1 MAPFLQLV
9 EARHQ
14 FGFDKLSRRSYRII
28 LLTFISQLEDQ
39 HPNWAL
45 AGLLY
50 QREPFGR
57 DFNRWLLSR
66 HLSNPTKNHISFIVH
81 SVRKASQPSP
91 QDQ

>member
-1 MAPFLQLV
+1 MVPFLQLV
-9 EARHQ
+9 EARHH
-14 FGFDKLSRRSYRII
+14 FGFDKLSRRFYRII

-39 HPNWAL
+39 HPNRAL

-57 DFNRWLLSR
+57 DFNRWLLSH
-66 HLSNPTKNHISFIVH
+66 HLSNPNKKHILFIVH

>member
-9 EARHQ
+9 EARRH

-28 LLTFISQLEDQ
+28 LLTLISRLEDQ

-57 DFNRWLLSR
+57 D
-66 HLSNPTKNHISFIVH
+66 
-81 SVRKASQPSP
+81 
-91 QDQ
+91 